1 MNKYMLI
8 FFENK
13 NIYKDFSPED
23 RQKENK
29 LHMKWIEELGEHF
42 ESGEPLE
49 QPAKTVKGKDT
60 VVTDGP
66 YIESKELVTGY
77 YLIKANSLEE
87 AAELSK
93 GFPGLRSGGTVE
105 VREVMEM

>member
-1 MNKYMLI
+1 MDRYMLI

-23 RQKENK
+23 RQKENE

-49 QPAKTVKGKDT
+49 FSAKTVKGKDAI
-60 VVTDGP
+60 VTDGP
-66 YIESKELVTGY
+66 YIESKEWITGY
-77 YLIKANSLEE
+77 YLIGANSLEE
-87 AAELSK
+87 AAELAK
-93 GFPGLRSGGTVE
+93 GFPALRFGGMVE
-105 VREVMEM
+105 VRKIMKI